1 MRICHR
7 QYFSFYSP
15 KSNIPKI
22 YSPLYMPVV
31 TFDYNEFLDLLG
43 YQIPKD
49 KLIEKLPMIGGD
61 FDKIEGDELSIEFFP
76 NRPDLTSVEGVVRAS
91 RAFFGFETGIKKYN
105 VLKSD
110 ISLNVDPSV
119 KKVRPFVTTAL
130 IKNVTMTDELIAS
143 LMGLQEKLHFGLG
156 RNRKKVAIG
165 VHNFEP
171 VTPPFTYK
179 AVDPDSVQFVPLAK
193 DDSMTLREILKKHEK
208 GVDYAHVLEGFDK
221 YPLIVDA
228 NNNVLSFPPIINGSL
243 TEVTPYTKEIFIDVT
258 GTDRKAINYALN
270 IVSTALAERGCQ
282 IYSTTVN
289 DENKIYLSPD
299 LNPTKRDLSVDYVNR
314 ILGTNFK
321 EKEIIN
327 CLGKMG
333 YNSSITDGGKLTV
346 EIPAWRS
353 DILHEIDL
361 VEDVAIGYGF
371 DVFETDFP
379 QALTFGKTLPHHDLL
394 ESLRSIMIGLGFNE
408 VTTFTISNEN
418 DEFTNMGLKIGT
430 MVEIENP
437 IGEEYAGLRTG
448 LLPSLLK
455 ILNENRHHPLPQ
467 QIFELGTIVD
477 ERAKNRRNLAGL
489 KIDAKA
495 NFTESK
501 SIVDAVLRDIGCTYS
516 IKENNHAAF
525 IEGRC
530 ASIVKDNQEI
540 GFFGELHPRT
550 IQVFELEHPIIA
562 FEIQAD
568 LLQQGL

>member
-1 MRICHR
+1 
-7 QYFSFYSP
+7 
-15 KSNIPKI
+15 
-22 YSPLYMPVV
+22 
-31 TFDYNEFLDLLG
+31 
-43 YQIPKD
+43 
-49 KLIEKLPMIGGD
+49 MIGGD

-76 NRPDLTSVEGVVRAS
+76 NRPDLTSVEGVARAS
-91 RAFFGFETGIKKYN
+91 RAFFGFETGIKKYD

-110 ISLNVDPSV
+110 ISLNVDSSV

-143 LMGLQEKLHFGLG
+143 LMDLQEKLHFGLG

-179 AVDPDSVQFVPLAK
+179 AVDPDSVQFIPLAK

-258 GTDRKAINYALN
+258 GTDRKSINYALN

-289 DENKIYLSPD
+289 DENKIYLPPY
-299 LNPTKRDLSVDYVNR
+299 LNPVARELSVDYVNR

-327 CLGKMG
+327 CLGIMG
-333 YNSSITDGGKLTV
+333 YNSSMTNGDKIIV
-346 EIPAWRS
+346 EIPTWRS

-379 QALTFGKTLPHHDLL
+379 QALTFGKNLPHHDLL

-418 DEFTNMGLKIGT
+418 DEFINMGLKIGT

-455 ILNENRHHPLPQ
+455 ILNENRHHSLPQ
-467 QIFELGTIVD
+467 QIFELGIVVD
-477 ERAKNRRNLAGL
+477 QNAKNRRNLAGL

-501 SIVDAVLRDIGCTYS
+501 STVEAVLRDIGCTYS

-540 GFFGELHPRT
+540 GFFGELHPKT

-568 LLQQGL
+568 LLQQDL

>member
-76 NRPDLTSVEGVVRAS
+76 NRPDLTSVEGVARAS
-91 RAFFGFETGIKKYN
+91 RAFFGFETGIKKYS

-171 VTPPFTYK
+171 VAPPFTYK
-179 AVDPDSVQFVPLAK
+179 AVDPDSVQFIPLAK

-289 DENKIYLSPD
+289 DENKIYLSPG

-327 CLGKMG
+327 CLGK
-333 YNSSITDGGKLTV
+333 IC
-346 EIPAWRS
+346 
-353 DILHEIDL
+353 
-361 VEDVAIGYGF
+361 
-371 DVFETDFP
+371 
-379 QALTFGKTLPHHDLL
+379 
-394 ESLRSIMIGLGFNE
+394 
-408 VTTFTISNEN
+408 
-418 DEFTNMGLKIGT
+418 
-430 MVEIENP
+430 
-437 IGEEYAGLRTG
+437 
-448 LLPSLLK
+448 
-455 ILNENRHHPLPQ
+455 RHW
-467 QIFELGTIVD
+467 IRI
-477 ERAKNRRNLAGL
+477 
-489 KIDAKA
+489 
-495 NFTESK
+495 
-501 SIVDAVLRDIGCTYS
+501 
-516 IKENNHAAF
+516 
-525 IEGRC
+525 
-530 ASIVKDNQEI
+530 
-540 GFFGELHPRT
+540 
-550 IQVFELEHPIIA
+550 
-562 FEIQAD
+562 
-568 LLQQGL
+568 